1 MATNYYAKKFAS
13 TSEVAEFLNFGAATL
28 KESGTGFIS
37 GTNLFT
43 AVTTTNFSDFQNVDG
58 SGGNL
63 SGFLILS
70 GQVAGDQF
78 QSFATSD
85 VASANTITLSGMTN
99 IGTPSAPVAYRIY
112 SAAGTFPSSGSIEI
126 LSQVD
131 SGFLLV
137 WKNAAPIYFS

>member
-13 TSEVAEFLNFGAATL
+13 TTEIAEFLNFGGATL
-28 KESGTGFIS
+28 KEYGTGYIS

-43 AVTTTNFSDFQNVDG
+43 AVTQNNYEDWQNIDG
-58 SGGNL
+58 VGTNL

-70 GQVAGDQF
+70 GQVASDQF
-78 QSFATSD
+78 TSFATSD
-85 VASANTITLSGMTN
+85 VASASTITLSSMTN
-99 IGTPSAPVAYRIY
+99 IGTSGSPVSYRIY
-112 SAAGTFPSSGSIEI
+112 SAVPTFPTSGSIQI

-137 WKNAAPIYFS
+137 WKNAAPVYFS

>member
-43 AVTTTNFSDFQNVDG
+43 AVTQTNYSDWEDIDG
-58 SGGNL
+58 LGNSL

-78 QSFATSD
+78 ASFATTD
-85 VASANTITLSGMTN
+85 VASASTINLSGMTN
-99 IGTPSAPVAYRIY
+99 IGSSSAPVSYRIY
-112 SAAGTFPSSGSIEI
+112 SAVGTFPGAGSIEI

>member
-13 TSEVAEFLNFGAATL
+13 TSEIAEFLNFGAGTL

-43 AVTTTNFSDFQNVDG
+43 AVTQNTYNDWTDIDG
-58 SGGNL
+58 GGTSL
-63 SGFLILS
+63 SGVLILS
-70 GQVAGDQF
+70 GQVAGEQF
-78 QSFATSD
+78 TSFATSD
-85 VASANTITLSGMTN
+85 VATASTINLTGMTN
-99 IGTPSAPVAYRIY
+99 IGSSGSPVAYRIY
-112 SAAGTFPSSGSIEI
+112 DVAGTFPSAGSIEI

-137 WKNAAPIYFS
+137 WKNAAPVYFS

>member
-13 TSEVAEFLNFGAATL
+13 TSEIAEFLNFGAGTL

-43 AVTTTNFSDFQNVDG
+43 AVTQNTYNDWTDIDG
-58 SGGNL
+58 GGTSL
-63 SGFLILS
+63 SGVLILS
-70 GQVAGDQF
+70 GQVAGEQF
-78 QSFATSD
+78 TSFATSD
-85 VASANTITLSGMTN
+85 VATASTINLTGMTN
-99 IGTPSAPVAYRIY
+99 IGSSGSPVAYRIY
-112 SAAGTFPSSGSIEI
+112 DVARTFPSAGSIEI

-137 WKNAAPIYFS
+137 WKNAAPVYFS

>member
-13 TSEVAEFLNFGAATL
+13 TTEVAEFLNFGAATL

-43 AVTTTNFSDFQNVDG
+43 AVTATNFSDFQDIDG
-58 SGGNL
+58 SGTNL

-70 GQVAGDQF
+70 GQVAGEQF
-78 QSFATSD
+78 TSFATSA
-85 VASANTITLSGMTN
+85 VASANTINLSSMTN
-99 IGTPSAPVAYRIY
+99 IGTPSAPVSYRIY
-112 SAAGTFPSSGSIEI
+112 SAVGTFPGSGSIEI
-126 LSQVD
+126 LTQVD

-137 WKNAAPIYFS
+137 WKNAAPVHFS